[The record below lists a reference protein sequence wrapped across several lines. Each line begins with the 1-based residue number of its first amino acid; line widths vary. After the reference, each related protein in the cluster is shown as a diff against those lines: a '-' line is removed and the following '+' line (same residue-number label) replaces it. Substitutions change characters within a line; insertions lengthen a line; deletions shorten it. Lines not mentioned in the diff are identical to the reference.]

1 MQITVSGRHGDVDVD
16 LRGHIEERAR
26 KLSRFY
32 DRIQSV
38 DVIVDEQ
45 SGAHVVEMIARADHH
60 TTFIAKHNDR
70 DAYVTVD
77 QVAKEIEGQLR
88 RHKERFRNRKHLVG
102 PADKQALGEPAGLDE
117 TSGNEPHEV
126 D

>member
-1 MQITVSGRHGDVDVD
+1 MQITVSGRHTDVDEY
-16 LRGHIEERAR
+16 LRGHVEERAR
-26 KLSRFY
+26 KLARYY

-38 DVIVDEQ
+38 DVIMDEQ
-45 SGAHVVEMIARADHH
+45 AGSHFVEMIARADHH
-60 TTFIAKHNDR
+60 TTFIAKHNDH

-77 QVAKEIEGQLR
+77 QVAKEIERQLR
-88 RHKERFRNRKHLVG
+88 RHKERFRNRKHLG
-102 PADKQALGEPAGLDE
+102 GRPDKQALGESAAVDE